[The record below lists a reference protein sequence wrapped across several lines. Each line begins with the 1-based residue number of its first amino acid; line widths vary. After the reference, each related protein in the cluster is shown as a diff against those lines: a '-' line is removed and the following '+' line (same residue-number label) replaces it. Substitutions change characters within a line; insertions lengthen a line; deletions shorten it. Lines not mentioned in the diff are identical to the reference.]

1 MGYIG
6 IHRHVCN
13 QCIEEMSLV
22 VGMIFKLKLTSG
34 AEDSPRLN
42 QWLRV
47 CDQGEAVSWKTF
59 AAV

>member
-6 IHRHVCN
+6 IHCYVCN
-13 QCIEEMSLV
+13 QRIEEMSLV
-22 VGMIFKLKLTSG
+22 VGMILRLTLTSG

-42 QWLRV
+42 QRLRV
-47 CDQGEAVSWKTF
+47 CDQGEAVSWKTS